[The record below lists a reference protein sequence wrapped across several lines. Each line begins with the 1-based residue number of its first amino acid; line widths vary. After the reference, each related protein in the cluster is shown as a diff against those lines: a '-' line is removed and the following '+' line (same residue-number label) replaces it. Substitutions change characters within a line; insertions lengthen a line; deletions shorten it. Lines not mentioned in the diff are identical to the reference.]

1 MTPRVAEISELMA
14 AQYRGDAETVERLR
28 AGPHELTV
36 HEAAAVGDAARLG
49 ALLDDEPARAA
60 EWSPDGAQPLHFAAF
75 FSHPDAVRV
84 LIERGAPLDEHAPGF
99 NGVAPINSAA
109 ATDMSS
115 LDEAVEC
122 VRLLLEAGADPHGR
136 QGGAATALH
145 TAAMVGSPEMV
156 RLLVAAGAD
165 PDAESDDG
173 RTPRTI
179 APDLFRGL

>member
-1 MTPRVAEISELMA
+1 MSISELMQ
-14 AQYRGDAETVERLR
+14 AQYRGDRTTVERLR
-28 AGPHELTV
+28 AGGHELTV
-36 HEAAAVGDAARLG
+36 HEAAAIGDAERLR
-49 ALLDDEPARAA
+49 ALLDQNRSLAV

-75 FSHPDAVRV
+75 FSHPDALHV

-99 NGVAPINSAA
+99 NNVAPINSAA

-115 LDEAVEC
+115 VDRAVEC

-136 QGGAATALH
+136 QDGAATALH
-145 TAAMVGSPEMV
+145 TAALVGSPEMA

-165 PDAESDDG
+165 PDAAMDDG

-179 APDLFRGL
+179 APDIFRGL

>member
-1 MTPRVAEISELMA
+1 MQ
-14 AQYRGDAETVERLR
+14 AQYRGDRETVERLR
-28 AGPHELTV
+28 AGGHELTM
-36 HEAAAVGDAARLG
+36 HEAAALGEAERLR
-49 ALLDDEPARAA
+49 ALLDEDPSRVSD
-60 EWSPDGAQPLHFAAF
+60 WSPDGAQPLHFAAF

-122 VRLLLEAGADPHGR
+122 VRLLLEAGADPNGR
-136 QGGAATALH
+136 QDGAATALH
-145 TAAMVGSPEMV
+145 TAAMVGSEEMA

-165 PDAESDDG
+165 PDAAMDDG
-173 RTPRTI
+173 RTPRSI
-179 APDLFRGL
+179 APDVFRGL